1 MNSLFFKR
9 LVLFVTFVTLF
20 KVGISAQSKSVFLN
34 LKVGQT
40 TYQEAINQINNSKYR
55 NYVKTNEK
63 GSIFVV
69 GTTVEQNDGMIWD
82 HIDIHFSEGYINN
95 IHFHSNTAS
104 GHRTDYL
111 VKKYQQRKEF
121 FISNNG
127 YSFWYEEN
135 GKLVYKYYGVAVT
148 LKMFDSNVA
157 GKVLD
162 VQYIGL

>member
-9 LVLFVTFVTLF
+9 ILLFVTFVTF
-20 KVGISAQSKSVFLN
+20 IKVGISAQSKSVFLN

-69 GTTVEQNDGMIWD
+69 GTTVEQNDGTIWD
-82 HIDIHFSEGYINN
+82 HIDIHFSEGHINN
-95 IHFHSNTAS
+95 IHFHSDTAS
-104 GHRTDYL
+104 GHSTDYL
-111 VKKYQQRKEF
+111 IKKYQQRKEF

-148 LKMFDSNVA
+148 LKIFDSNVA